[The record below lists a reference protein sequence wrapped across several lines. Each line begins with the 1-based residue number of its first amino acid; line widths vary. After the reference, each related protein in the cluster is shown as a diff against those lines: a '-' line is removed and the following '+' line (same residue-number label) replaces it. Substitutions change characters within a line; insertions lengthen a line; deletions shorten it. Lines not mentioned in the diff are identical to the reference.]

1 MENCL
6 KTYTKV
12 DTLTDFQCRKCTL
25 VATLQKMTEEL
36 ELLDGNDDEKALAL
50 NIDIGRIKD
59 ALQSNIEATLV
70 RILGCNKGAFF
81 VYLLINFFFV

>member
-25 VATLQKMTEEL
+25 VATLQHMTEEL
-36 ELLDGNDDEKALAL
+36 ESLEDTAEDDRVLAL
-50 NIDIGRIKD
+50 KIDIGRIKD
-59 ALQSNIEATLV
+59 ALQSNVEATLV
-70 RILGCNKGAFF
+70 KTIVNIR
-81 VYLLINFFFV
+81 